1 MGNLG
6 ATELI
11 LIFLVV
17 LLLFGARRI
26 PEIARGLGKGIR
38 EFKDATSDVKRELM
52 VDDTRRLEPPAYG
65 QPQARSSYAPP
76 QYATPRYGS
85 EPNPNDPYAPHTP
98 APGTPTG
105 NPSGAPDGPT
115 GDPDAGV
122 PSTGTPVAP
131 YPPAEANDFPPPH
144 TPERRA

>member
-52 VDDTRRLEPPAYG
+52 VDDTRRLQTPTSG
-65 QPQARSSYAPP
+65 QPLARGTYETPQYAETPAAYAPP
-76 QYATPRYGS
+76 QG
-85 EPNPNDPYAPHTP
+85 EGYAPSS
-98 APGTPTG
+98 PTG
-105 NPSGAPDGPT
+105 PSGDPNT
-115 GDPDAGV
+115 GI
-122 PSTGTPVAP
+122 PSTGVPGAP
-131 YPPAEANDFPPPH
+131 YPPMEANDQPPLK
-144 TPERRA
+144 TPPAQG